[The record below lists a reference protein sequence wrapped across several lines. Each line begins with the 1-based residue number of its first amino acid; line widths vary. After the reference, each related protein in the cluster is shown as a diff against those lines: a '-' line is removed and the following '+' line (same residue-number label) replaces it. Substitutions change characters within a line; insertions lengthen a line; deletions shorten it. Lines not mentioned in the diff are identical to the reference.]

1 MAPQSRD
8 PLSQH
13 PRSQDL
19 NLRREAKE
27 VLSLVA
33 LAQDKAG
40 KARALIVRRL
50 TDIALLPEDQLTPQE
65 RRLVDQM
72 LAQLIAHIEVDLR
85 ARLAERLSS
94 RADAPQEVVV
104 ALAHDVIAVA
114 QPLLEKSKALGDSD
128 LVNVITAKGR
138 DHWIATSRRKELSS
152 TVTDALIET
161 GEPEALMEIA
171 RNKKAQFSA
180 RGFERIVG
188 LSEQEPALCDLL
200 TAREDITP
208 ALAHT
213 MFWWASSNIRMA
225 IVNRFTADRRM
236 LREALND
243 AIDEGMEAFAGDPD
257 LMRTLSMMAPQR
269 RYGPSLGEEL
279 LSAAR
284 GPDLRKVVGLM
295 VKNADIR
302 PTTAAHI
309 VMDKGG
315 EALAVAAKALGMSR
329 REYLQFA
336 LLVASHRNDTSH
348 TVTEVNR
355 LTALFDSVATDRA
368 DVVLRYWDETII
380 AARPARVQAA

>member
-1 MAPQSRD
+1 MTMAGEC
-8 PLSQH
+8 
-13 PRSQDL
+13 QDQTL
-19 NLRREAKE
+19 GQEAKE
-27 VLSLVA
+27 MLGLVA

-50 TDIALLPEDQLTPQE
+50 TDIALLPESQLTPQE

-72 LAQLIAHIEVDLR
+72 LAQLVGHIEIDLR
-85 ARLAERLSS
+85 ARLAARLAD
-94 RADAPQEVVV
+94 RADAPHEVI
-104 ALAHDVIAVA
+104 ATLAHDVISVA
-114 QPLLEKSKALGDSD
+114 RPLLEKSQALADSD
-128 LVNVITAKGR
+128 LIDVIQAKGR
-138 DHWIATSRRKELSS
+138 EHWVATSKRKELSS
-152 TVTDALIET
+152 SVTDALIAT

-171 RNKKAQFSA
+171 GNKRAQFSNQ
-180 RGFERIVG
+180 GFERIVS
-188 LSEQEPALCDLL
+188 LSEKEPALCDLL
-200 TAREDITP
+200 AVREDITP

-213 MFWWASSNIRMA
+213 MFWWASSSLRLE

-243 AIDEGMEAFAGDPD
+243 AIDEGMEAFSGDPD
-257 LMRTLSMMAPQR
+257 MIRALSLMAPQR

-279 LSAAR
+279 LTAAR
-284 GPDLRKVVGLM
+284 GPDLRKVVGLI

-315 EALAVAAKALGMSR
+315 EALAVAAKALGMTR

-336 LLVASHRNDTSH
+336 LLVASHRNNTSH

-368 DVVLRYWDETII
+368 DVVLRYWDETIV
-380 AARPARVQAA
+380 AARPASAKAA

>member
-1 MAPQSRD
+1 MAGER
-8 PLSQH
+8 
-13 PRSQDL
+13 QDQTL
-19 NLRREAKE
+19 GQEAKE
-27 VLSLVA
+27 MLGLVA

-50 TDIALLPEDQLTPQE
+50 TDIALLPESQLTPQE

-72 LAQLIAHIEVDLR
+72 LAQLVSHIEVDLR
-85 ARLAERLSS
+85 ARLAARLAD
-94 RADAPQEVVV
+94 RIDAPQEVIVT
-104 ALAHDVIAVA
+104 LAHDVISVA
-114 QPLLEKSKALGDSD
+114 RPLLEKSEALGDSD
-128 LVNVITAKGR
+128 LVDIIQAKGR
-138 DHWIATSRRKELSS
+138 DHWVATAKRKELSS
-152 TVTDALIET
+152 SVTDALIAT

-171 RNKKAQFSA
+171 SNKRAQFSTQ
-180 RGFERIVG
+180 GFERIVG
-188 LSEQEPALCDLL
+188 LSEKEPALCDLL
-200 TAREDITP
+200 AVRDDITP

-213 MFWWASSNIRMA
+213 MFWWASSSLRLD

-243 AIDEGMEAFAGDPD
+243 AIDEGMEAFSGDPD
-257 LMRTLSMMAPQR
+257 LMRALSLMAPQR

-279 LSAAR
+279 LAAAR
-284 GPDLRKVVGLM
+284 GPDLRRVVGLM

-315 EALAVAAKALGMSR
+315 EALAVAAKALGMTR

-336 LLVASHRNDTSH
+336 LLVASHRNNTSH

-368 DVVLRYWDETII
+368 DVVLRYWDETIV
-380 AARPARVQAA
+380 AAKPASAKQGNARAA